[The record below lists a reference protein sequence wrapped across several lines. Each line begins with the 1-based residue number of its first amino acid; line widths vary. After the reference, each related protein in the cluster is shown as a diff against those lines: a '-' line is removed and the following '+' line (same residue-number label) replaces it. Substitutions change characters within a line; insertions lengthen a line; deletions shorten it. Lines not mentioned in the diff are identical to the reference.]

1 MLLNTP
7 AEKCVPIHQRANK
20 KSAKEE
26 KEKEITIS
34 KKVLNHYPI
43 KLICKKITIMTCNNL
58 IKIKL

>member
-43 KLICKKITIMTCNNL
+43 KLICRKITIMICNNL